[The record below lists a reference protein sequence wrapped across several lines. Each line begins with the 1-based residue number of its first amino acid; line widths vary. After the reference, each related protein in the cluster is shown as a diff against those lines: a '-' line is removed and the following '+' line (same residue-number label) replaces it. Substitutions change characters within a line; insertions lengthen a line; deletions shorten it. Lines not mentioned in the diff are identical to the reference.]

1 VYLIKPIA
9 QADLWEA
16 ILKALKSQPQASEV
30 PPLPPC
36 HDAQVSQRCLSVQVA
51 EDNAVN
57 QKLITRI
64 LEKQGY
70 AVVLADDGTSA
81 LAALERQCFDVV
93 LMDVQMPKMD
103 GFQATAAIRE
113 RERQT
118 GDHQPVIALTAHAMT
133 GDREKCLAAGMDDY
147 LSKPLKAHE
156 LHVAIDRWCE
166 RKRLTPHRTHA

>member
-1 VYLIKPIA
+1 M
-9 QADLWEA
+9 
-16 ILKALKSQPQASEV
+16 
-30 PPLPPC
+30 
-36 HDAQVSQRCLSVQVA
+36 
-51 EDNAVN
+51 
-57 QKLITRI
+57 

-118 GDHQPVIALTAHAMT
+118 GAHLPIIALTAHART

-156 LHVAIDRWCE
+156 LHVVIDRWCD
-166 RKRLTPHRTHA
+166 RKRLTHAILAKHGAA